1 MAEMSGGP
9 AHTSAPQI
17 LRTSPATPPQ
27 FPARFPR
34 APDDVREAHAM
45 GTDKGTDRG
54 TGRAPDTGRR
64 AAAEGRVDW
73 RRSAAVALPA
83 LVAVGALAV
92 VTAQGALAA
101 SFAVSGTAFQVSSSK
116 LTSKGLASY
125 VQTDRSADGKGHPV
139 ALLGIGQAT
148 LSDICQAAEVDTPV
162 GKLVFKLTAGG
173 PAGEVT
179 ASNLVIDGE
188 DLSGDAT
195 FGTAQIGRDASTLD
209 EVDGVKG
216 APGAFGLQ
224 AGNIEVAG
232 VRSHAWSAT
241 GGNFRLKGMRLH
253 VGLDGE
259 KCF

>member
-1 MAEMSGGP
+1 
-9 AHTSAPQI
+9 
-17 LRTSPATPPQ
+17 
-27 FPARFPR
+27 
-34 APDDVREAHAM
+34 M
-45 GTDKGTDRG
+45 GTDKGKGKGKGTDRS
-54 TGRAPDTGRR
+54 TGRAPDGGWR

-83 LVAVGALAV
+83 LVAAGALAV

-125 VQTDRSADGKGHPV
+125 VQTDRSADGEGHPV

-162 GKLVFKLTAGG
+162 GKVVFKLTAGG

-209 EVDGVKG
+209 QVDGVRG